1 MTRGQ
6 RLHQEWGEGERERK
20 RERKKERKREGARGG
35 EGGEGRGEGEGG
47 RGDKR
52 TRVLPSPSPPLPLS
66 PSLPSLAPRSLPL
79 SLSLSLSPS
88 LSPSPSPPT
97 PGLSCRR
104 PAPRPLGCAESRGTP
119 AVAPL
124 PLSPLGDLR
133 ALGVLRGEGGGRK
146 KEKGGER
153 RSPCACVC
161 WYTAAAPPVL
171 SDASFRPPTYPR
183 EGLAVFSREGTP
195 NANRNTPPH
204 HHHPHAQRHS
214 PLPLLSSSPPLSRTH
229 KTRTNT
235 HQPRKPP
242 PHNHA
247 RPCPRGQIGQWGE
260 REGARKKTPF
270 PGPQTPPYLTRAGW
284 AGWGS
289 TQEGQGANF
298 PEGGGR
304 PPPGAGTLSPI
315 YIQIRP

>member
-1 MTRGQ
+1 M
-6 RLHQEWGEGERERK
+6 LH
-20 RERKKERKREGARGG
+20 
-35 EGGEGRGEGEGG
+35 
-47 RGDKR
+47 
-52 TRVLPSPSPPLPLS
+52 
-66 PSLPSLAPRSLPL
+66 
-79 SLSLSLSPS
+79 SLSLPWVICARWACCEGKEEEGRRRKEESDV
-88 LSPSPSPPT
+88 PPV
-97 PGLSCRR
+97 R
-104 PAPRPLGCAESRGTP
+104 
-119 AVAPL
+119 
-124 PLSPLGDLR
+124 
-133 ALGVLRGEGGGRK
+133 
-146 KEKGGER
+146 
-153 RSPCACVC
+153 VC

-204 HHHPHAQRHS
+204 HHPQHS
-214 PLPLLSSSPPLSRTH
+214 ATLHSLSSPPRPPSRTH

>member
-1 MTRGQ
+1 M
-6 RLHQEWGEGERERK
+6 LH
-20 RERKKERKREGARGG
+20 
-35 EGGEGRGEGEGG
+35 
-47 RGDKR
+47 
-52 TRVLPSPSPPLPLS
+52 
-66 PSLPSLAPRSLPL
+66 
-79 SLSLSLSPS
+79 SLSLPWVICARWACCEGKEEEGRRRKEESDV
-88 LSPSPSPPT
+88 PPVRVCV
-97 PGLSCRR
+97 GI
-104 PAPRPLGCAESRGTP
+104 PRQH
-119 AVAPL
+119 
-124 PLSPLGDLR
+124 
-133 ALGVLRGEGGGRK
+133 
-146 KEKGGER
+146 
-153 RSPCACVC
+153 
-161 WYTAAAPPVL
+161 PPVL

-204 HHHPHAQRHS
+204 HHTHSTAPLSTPS
-214 PLPLLSSSPPLSRTH
+214 PLLLAPPLSHAQNAH
-229 KTRTNT
+229 KHTPT
-235 HQPRKPP
+235 PGKPP

-304 PPPGAGTLSPI
+304 PPPGGRYPVPYIYPNSTLT
-315 YIQIRP
+315 